1 MKNFNLGHG
10 ILHFPLKLPWSPPGF
25 VNIYLI
31 EDDDG
36 YIMIDCGVNGDEYFE
51 DLKMNL
57 NNLNI
62 QLSDIKLLIGTH
74 LHSDHVGLSTVLRN
88 EGIKF
93 GLYKNAPDF
102 IPRYNDWSS
111 RFKAIGEYAKKQ
123 GAPKD
128 FLDDMNSIT
137 TPTTT
142 GKITPPEILFDEGK
156 IKDIDRDLQVIFTPG
171 HDISEISILD
181 TSSKIIF
188 SGDHVLPRI
197 TPFIPL
203 HDEDTDMLSN
213 YVNSLEKVNNIDHEK
228 IAPGHFEVIDSP
240 QNRIE
245 QILLHHEK
253 RSKKIIGILSNGA
266 LTGWEVTQSLFSRP
280 LDSWNL
286 RMAFQETMAHL
297 KYIES
302 QGIIKQNGSKKI
314 TWEVI

>member
-1 MKNFNLGHG
+1 
-10 ILHFPLKLPWSPPGF
+10 
-25 VNIYLI
+25 
-31 EDDDG
+31 
-36 YIMIDCGVNGDEYFE
+36 
-51 DLKMNL
+51 
-57 NNLNI
+57 
-62 QLSDIKLLIGTH
+62 
-74 LHSDHVGLSTVLRN
+74 
-88 EGIKF
+88 
-93 GLYKNAPDF
+93 
-102 IPRYNDWSS
+102 
-111 RFKAIGEYAKKQ
+111 
-123 GAPKD
+123 
-128 FLDDMNSIT
+128 MNSIT

-302 QGIIKQNGSKKI
+302 QGLIKQNGLKTI